1 MYAVTI
7 IITKLLYVYIRRM
20 VESVETCET
29 NSRFRREIAER
40 KRKLEEEARADK

>member
-7 IITKLLYVYIRRM
+7 IITKLLYVYVRRM

-29 NSRFRREIAER
+29 NSRFRRER